1 MRMRHSLAQ
10 LEREFEQE
18 AARERYRRLHL
29 QKTAAERSR
38 VRKRAKIE
46 NSQRLRFMLLAAA
59 IVLTAVVVTIGM
71 FQTLSWLIG

>member
-18 AARERYRRLHL
+18 AARERYRRQHL
-29 QKTAAERSR
+29 QRSAAERSR

-46 NSQRLRFMLLAAA
+46 HSQRLRFMLLAAA
-59 IVLTAVVVTIGM
+59 IVFTAVAVTVGM

>member
-1 MRMRHSLAQ
+1 MRMRQSLVQ

-18 AARERYRRLHL
+18 AVRERHRRRHL
-29 QKTAAERSR
+29 QRSAAERSR

-46 NSQRLRFMLLAAA
+46 NTQRLRFMLLAAA

>member
-18 AARERYRRLHL
+18 AARERYRRRHL
-29 QKTAAERSR
+29 QRSAAERSR

-46 NSQRLRFMLLAAA
+46 HSQRLRFMLLAAA
-59 IVLTAVVVTIGM
+59 IVFTAVAVTVGM